1 MRIFIFTLLL
11 LVLIPINT
19 AVFAQTSHTITIP
32 SGSLYSSSSYFW
44 VNELTGDTTGEITI
58 SPGDTITWINE
69 DSAFHTVTS
78 VDSLGNIDG
87 IFDSSFIRSGD
98 SYSKEFT
105 DVGDFY
111 YFCDNNHPWM
121 TGVVHVVNSNTRLIE
136 NVGSEFNDGL
146 GFNVEYILDVPLE
159 NNVLIDDVKNT
170 LTFTISK
177 DTKNSQIVFI
187 LPVELIENPSIVWV
201 DGDVVD
207 MTLTSTEI
215 NTRII
220 VPLDANS
227 KEIKIM
233 GSYVIPEFGF
243 LTIGILSIGIF
254 SSLFLIRS
262 KFLML

>member
-1 MRIFIFTLLL
+1 M
-11 LVLIPINT
+11 LIPIST
-19 AVFAQTSHTITIP
+19 SVFSQESYTITIP
-32 SGSLYSSSSYFW
+32 GGSLYSSSPYFW
-44 VNELTGDTTGEITI
+44 INELTGDTTGEITI
-58 SPGDTITWINE
+58 SVGDTVTWINE

-78 VDSLGNIDG
+78 VDSSGKIDG
-87 IFDSSFIRSGD
+87 IFDSSFIRSGY

-121 TGVVHVVNSNTRLIE
+121 TGVVHVIDSNAQLIE

-146 GFNVEYILDVPLE
+146 GFTVEYVLDVPLE
-159 NNVLIDDVKNT
+159 NNVLIDDVENT
-170 LTFTISK
+170 LTFMISK
-177 DTKNSQIVFI
+177 DTENSQIIFI
-187 LPVELIENPSIVWV
+187 LPVELIENPYIVWV

-207 MTLTSTEI
+207 ITSTVTESE
-215 NTRII
+215 TKII
-220 VPLDANS
+220 IPIETDS

-254 SSLFLIRS
+254 SSLFFIRS
-262 KFLML
+262 KFSMM